1 MKSCWDP
8 DPKKRPPIKEIYLAL
23 NSWFREGINETEF
36 EQAEA
41 KRKRLIESKKIG
53 PEFAE
58 KCHPEAIYTSR
69 PLSALISKCL
79 STNSSSTISFGK
91 KQDYDYNYISKE
103 KELDIDIK
111 GLSSQN
117 ITIQNSSTSLKKRNQ
132 EELNLETQENIVGKR
147 IKIS

>member
-1 MKSCWDP
+1 
-8 DPKKRPPIKEIYLAL
+8 
-23 NSWFREGINETEF
+23 
-36 EQAEA
+36 
-41 KRKRLIESKKIG
+41 
-53 PEFAE
+53 
-58 KCHPEAIYTSR
+58 R

-91 KQDYDYNYISKE
+91 KQDYNYNYISKE

>member
-79 STNSSSTISFGK
+79 STNSSSTISF
-91 KQDYDYNYISKE
+91 DYDYNYISKE